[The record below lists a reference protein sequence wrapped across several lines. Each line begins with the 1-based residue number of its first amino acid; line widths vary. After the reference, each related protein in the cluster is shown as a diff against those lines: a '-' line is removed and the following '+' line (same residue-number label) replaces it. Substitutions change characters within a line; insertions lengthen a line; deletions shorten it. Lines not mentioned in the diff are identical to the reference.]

1 MMKKYYASGKTYTF
15 DVMEAHE
22 TRIGTVCY
30 GKCRENGRMA
40 WFDGKGIQ
48 FVGEERFEAHKLEET
63 HFPVGCQMW
72 GGEIRDALP
81 HGARYYMKG
90 GK

>member
-1 MMKKYYASGKTYTF
+1 MMKKYYANGKTYTF
-15 DVMEAHE
+15 DVMEANE
-22 TRIGTVCY
+22 TRLGTVWY
-30 GKCRENGRMA
+30 GKCRENGRYA
-40 WFDGKGIQ
+40 WLDGKGIQ
-48 FVGEERFEAHKLEET
+48 FVGENRFEATKLEET
-63 HFPVGCQMW
+63 QLPVGCKIW